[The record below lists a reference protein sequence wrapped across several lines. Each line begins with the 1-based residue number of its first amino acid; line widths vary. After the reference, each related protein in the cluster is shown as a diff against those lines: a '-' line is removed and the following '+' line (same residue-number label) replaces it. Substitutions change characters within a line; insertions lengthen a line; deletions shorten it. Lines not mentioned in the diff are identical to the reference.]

1 MRIEMMSHGTMDT
14 FSVPGK
20 GTNVVM
26 TIPKFYDSN
35 CLKED
40 RVWEKEEDDI

>member
-1 MRIEMMSHGTMDT
+1 MDS
-14 FSVPGK
+14 FSIPGK